1 MEEEKRLG
9 VYVHIPFC
17 ASKCGYCD
25 FCSLANQDKLMNPY
39 QDALLLQM
47 QESFPRLRDYLL
59 DSVYFGGGT
68 PSYYG
73 ADRLCEL
80 LREIKAT
87 DRLLKSSEIT
97 VECNPDSMH
106 RRELR
111 RLRQEGVNR
120 ISIGAQSANDDILR
134 LIGRRHS
141 WRQVVAGVQRAR
153 QAGFRNISLDLIYGL
168 PSQTKEDW
176 ADTLE
181 KAVALKPTHLSC
193 YGLRLEE
200 GTPMYDAYIDSTLLP
215 SEDEQADMYLY
226 TVDYLERRGYRQYEI
241 SNFSRPG
248 FESRH
253 NLKYWRCQ
261 EYIGFGAAAHSYVAG
276 LRFSYLRSVRGF
288 TAGVLGNKSV
298 IDEQEP
304 IGPLDQA
311 AEYILL
317 SMRTAYGIN
326 REDYTRLYRSD
337 FAPLERVLE
346 QMQERGWAV
355 KVPNRQGNADR
366 DRWRFTPSGFLVSN
380 ALIGILIEAQTRE
393 KFDANPWMREQ
404 FEQLGGM
411 EEIGDR
417 EPYLH

>member
-200 GTPMYDAYIDSTLLP
+200 GTPMYDAYIDSALLP

>member
-25 FCSLANQDKLMNPY
+25 FCSLANQDKLMDPY

-47 QESFPRLRDYLL
+47 QENFPRLPDYLL

-111 RLRQEGVNR
+111 KLRKEGVNR
-120 ISIGAQSANDDILR
+120 ISIGAQSANDDILK
-134 LIGRRHS
+134 LIGRRHN
-141 WRQVVAGVQRAR
+141 WRQVVSGVQRAR

-176 ADTLE
+176 AETLS

-200 GTPMYDAYIDSTLLP
+200 GTPMYDAYMESDLLP
-215 SEDEQADMYLY
+215 DEDEQADMYLY
-226 TVDYLERRGYRQYEI
+226 AVDFLERRGYRQYEI

-261 EYIGFGAAAHSYVAG
+261 EYVGFGAAAHSYVAG
-276 LRFSYLRSVRGF
+276 LRYSYVANVRGF

-298 IDEQEP
+298 IASTEP
-304 IGPLDQA
+304 IGMLDQA

-317 SMRTAYGIN
+317 GMRTAYGIN

-337 FAPLERVLE
+337 FAPIERVLE

-355 KVPNRQGNADR
+355 KVPNKQGKADR
-366 DRWRFTPSGFLVSN
+366 DRWRFTASGFLVSN
-380 ALIGILIEAQTRE
+380 ALIGILLEAQTRE
-393 KFDANPWMREQ
+393 KFDANPWMRRQ
-404 FEQLGGM
+404 FEEQGGM
-411 EEIGDR
+411 EEIEDA